1 MKGSRGCGR
10 VSEFLSP
17 HGMGAGQQ
25 PLSLIQVQRLQNL
38 QPGSTM
44 LLQGPG
50 IIPDVRRETTPVF
63 ICQETGA
70 KGGLVTRLLPPAGP
84 R

>member
-17 HGMGAGQQ
+17 HGTGAGQQ

-38 QPGSTM
+38 QPFPPCSCRGLELSLM
-44 LLQGPG
+44 SDGKPLLSLYGRKLEQKEG
-50 IIPDVRRETTPVF
+50 
-63 ICQETGA
+63 
-70 KGGLVTRLLPPAGP
+70 
-84 R
+84 